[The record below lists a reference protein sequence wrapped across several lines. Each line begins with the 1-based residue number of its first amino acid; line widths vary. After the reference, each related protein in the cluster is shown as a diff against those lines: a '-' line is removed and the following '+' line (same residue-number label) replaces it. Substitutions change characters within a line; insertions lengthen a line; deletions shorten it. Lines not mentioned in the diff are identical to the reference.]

1 MTIELKYSTWDDF
14 PYVKTISSRGL
25 TNFNTVDDPIYI
37 AHKNIFPPDRNIMA
51 MDGDKIVG
59 NALSYPMVMNIPGA
73 TSKIAAV
80 ASVSVQATHRRKGLN
95 RKMMKF
101 QLENIH
107 EREEPLAVLQA
118 TESII
123 YGRYGYGMA
132 SFNDTLEIERSHSKF
147 AEPFEPSGQLSFIE
161 RDEAKNIFPKIYSR
175 AILGRNGMIERTPE
189 WWEARFD
196 LPSWDNR
203 IETGI
208 WNVKYT
214 KDTELLGY
222 VRFRIDDS
230 TLHVIE
236 LMSTNLES
244 YKSLWQFCLQMDLT
258 KNIKA
263 YQRPTDEDLKWI
275 LADPRRLN
283 AKSKDQNWVRLV
295 NVQEALSNRKYW
307 IDGSINIK
315 VVDDFLDWNNNTYS
329 ISSENGESE
338 CIKTNE
344 DPDIILNV
352 RDLGA
357 TYLGGINF
365 SVLQKAGR
373 VEEISHNAIS
383 QANLMFS
390 TDRAPWGNDLW

>member
-1 MTIELKYSTWDDF
+1 ML
-14 PYVKTISSRGL
+14 
-25 TNFNTVDDPIYI
+25 
-37 AHKNIFPPDRNIMA
+37 A
-51 MDGDKIVG
+51 
-59 NALSYPMVMNIPGA
+59 
-73 TSKIAAV
+73 KIAAV

-147 AEPFEPSGQLSFIE
+147 AEPFEPSSPLSFI
-161 RDEAKNIFPKIYSR
+161 KMKLNIFPKIYSR
-175 AILGRNGMIERTPE
+175 AILSRNGMIEELE

-208 WNVKYT
+208 WNVKYI

-236 LMSTNLES
+236 LMSTNLRIIQI
-244 YKSLWQFCLQMDLT
+244 SLAILSTNGFDQ
-258 KNIKA
+258 KYIKA
-263 YQRPTDEDLKWI
+263 YQRPTVK
-275 LADPRRLN
+275 
-283 AKSKDQNWVRLV
+283 
-295 NVQEALSNRKYW
+295 
-307 IDGSINIK
+307 
-315 VVDDFLDWNNNTYS
+315 
-329 ISSENGESE
+329 
-338 CIKTNE
+338 
-344 DPDIILNV
+344 ILN
-352 RDLGA
+352 G
-357 TYLGGINF
+357 Y
-365 SVLQKAGR
+365 
-373 VEEISHNAIS
+373 
-383 QANLMFS
+383 
-390 TDRAPWGNDLW
+390 